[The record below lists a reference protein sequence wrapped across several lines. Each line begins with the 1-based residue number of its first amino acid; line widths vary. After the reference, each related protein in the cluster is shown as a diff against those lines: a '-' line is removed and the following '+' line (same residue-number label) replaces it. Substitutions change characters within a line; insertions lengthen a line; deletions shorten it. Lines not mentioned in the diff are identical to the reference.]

1 MADVKKT
8 IDELQGTFE
17 EAVSKAAKIVENSTK
32 EWSGT
37 VNKERRK
44 MELRSQIGQ
53 HQRNVT
59 KAYTR
64 LGEAY
69 FKYVEKGESMNGVG
83 DVLDIL
89 RSNTKVIELLNEQL
103 KALDEN

>member
-1 MADVKKT
+1 MADIKKT
-8 IDELQGTFE
+8 IDELQGTFM
-17 EAVSKAAKIVENSTK
+17 EAVGKAAKIVESSTK
-32 EWSGT
+32 ELSGT

-44 MELRSQIGQ
+44 MEIRSQIGQ

-69 FKYVEKGESMNGVG
+69 FKYVEKGESMSGVG

-103 KALDEN
+103 KALDED